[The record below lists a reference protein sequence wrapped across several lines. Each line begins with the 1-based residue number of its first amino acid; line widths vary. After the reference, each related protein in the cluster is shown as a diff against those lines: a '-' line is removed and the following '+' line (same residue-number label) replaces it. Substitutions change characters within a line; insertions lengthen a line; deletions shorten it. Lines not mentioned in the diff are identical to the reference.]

1 MSKQWHMSFI
11 FSNLVVVKILSS
23 NYRMYNRYAKFVK
36 ILDL

>member
-1 MSKQWHMSFI
+1 MSKQWHMSLI

-23 NYRMYNRYAKFVK
+23 NYRMYNRYAKLVK